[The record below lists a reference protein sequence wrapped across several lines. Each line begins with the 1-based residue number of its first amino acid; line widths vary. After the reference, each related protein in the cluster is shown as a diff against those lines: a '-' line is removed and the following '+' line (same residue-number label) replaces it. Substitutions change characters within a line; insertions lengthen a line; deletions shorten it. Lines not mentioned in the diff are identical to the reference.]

1 MQLYVRD
8 LVSSVVTPVK
18 QLKAFAKP
26 ELKPGEQKEVTL
38 RVPVSELCLIDK
50 DGNPFLESGEFEIQ
64 VGNASDCIL
73 QKQVISVGNLSV
85 STLPTSSIK
94 QNHINKIGTG
104 KKIVVRGVVRDVQA
118 TPIEGVRIYSK
129 GDKKE
134 LAVTDKKGEYLLQ
147 QVASDDILI
156 FSKEG
161 YVSKEIA
168 VEGRSVLNV
177 RL

>member
-1 MQLYVRD
+1 M
-8 LVSSVVTPVK
+8 SVFT
-18 QLKAFAKP
+18 
-26 ELKPGEQKEVTL
+26 
-38 RVPVSELCLIDK
+38 
-50 DGNPFLESGEFEIQ
+50 
-64 VGNASDCIL
+64 AS
-73 QKQVISVGNLSV
+73 
-85 STLPTSSIK
+85 TSSIK
-94 QNHINKIGTG
+94 QNQIDKIGTG

-118 TPIEGVRIYSK
+118 TPIEGVHIYSK

-134 LAVTDKKGEYLLQ
+134 LAVTDKKGEYLLK

-161 YVSKEIA
+161 YVPKEIA